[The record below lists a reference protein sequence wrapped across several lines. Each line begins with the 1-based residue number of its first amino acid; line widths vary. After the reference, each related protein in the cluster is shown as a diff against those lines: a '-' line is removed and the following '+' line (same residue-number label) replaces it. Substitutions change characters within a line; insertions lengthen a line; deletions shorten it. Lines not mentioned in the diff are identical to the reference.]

1 MKIQC
6 GLTAAHGLSF
16 TLKESS
22 LSFKYSKA
30 SSLAKW
36 RQFCYKCRRSRC
48 ASLPVPVLVQMT
60 FVPYSFTMSRDFPFP
75 V

>member
-36 RQFCYKCRRSRC
+36 RRFCYKCRCRR
-48 ASLPVPVLVQMT
+48 ASIPVPALVQMT
-60 FVPYSFTMSRDFPFP
+60 FVPWSFTVSRDIP